1 MWRGADANDDQMHW
15 NAAVRILQKIGPR
28 LVMTWLSRKQRFEA
42 WLRFKLGNLGIRNPI
57 DAWLNQHKRN
67 SSEVSAGVAVPLK
80 EKHGEDRAFE
90 IQVRVLE
97 YAIQLRKQ
105 VYGGRKL
112 TLGDLPQDQDQESK
126 NTRAKVVAKGAKTA
140 ALAGAGATVRDFVA
154 RIQEDTIPSEAQKDI
169 VADYRNKLAFI
180 SWEKAKLEK
189 ERGDGPWLR
198 QARKY
203 IDIALKG
210 RPTWTPAQLNLARI
224 TAAEGNTQEALK
236 ILERVLGKK
245 RESVQVPV
253 VAPALS
259 SDAITDMILKMDVER
274 SLGDIAQRIIRKVT
288 EERERKVTQLEYHN
302 LYWRRRATQFKHHRK
317 STSAPDKKSLVENEG
332 GDQKRER
339 GEQT

>member
-1 MWRGADANDDQMHW
+1 MFQRVAKLWRGADANDDQMHW
-15 NAAVRILQKIGPR
+15 NAAVRILQKIDPR
-28 LVMTWLSRKQRFEA
+28 LVMTRLSRKQRFEA

-105 VYGGRKL
+105 VYGGRRL
-112 TLGDLPQDQDQESK
+112 TLEDLPQDQESEK
-126 NTRAKVVAKGAKTA
+126 TRARLVAKGGARTA
-140 ALAGAGATVRDFVA
+140 GIAGAGATVRDFVA

-169 VADYRNKLAFI
+169 VADYWNKLAFI

-189 ERGDGPWLR
+189 EQGDGPWLR

-210 RPTWTPAQLNLARI
+210 RPTWTPAQLTLARI
-224 TAAEGNTQEALK
+224 TAAERSTEEARK
-236 ILERVLGKK
+236 ILARVLGKK
-245 RESVQVPV
+245 NENVP
-253 VAPALS
+253 APALPPAS
-259 SDAITDMILKMDVER
+259 APASDAIADMILKMAVER
-274 SLGDIAQRIIRKVT
+274 DPEAVASHILRSYGALSQDTVRKVT
-288 EERERKVTQLEYHN
+288 LALAGKVDARLLNDIFIKVPITPV
-302 LYWRRRATQFKHHRK
+302 
-317 STSAPDKKSLVENEG
+317 SAP
-332 GDQKRER
+332 Q
-339 GEQT
+339 